1 MAVNW
6 QQLET
11 QLGQQ
16 LVGGIK
22 GLVDGAAADIQAY
35 GAQIA
40 SEMVLALSSGDQSA
54 VNELK
59 AQLKLMAEM
68 QRVQIAAE
76 RETFVL
82 SLINVALNAA
92 TSGLLAAGAN
102 LGDINGA

>member
-6 QQLET
+6 QQLED

-16 LVGGIK
+16 IIGGIK

-59 AQLKLMAEM
+59 AQLKLMAEI

-76 RETFVL
+76 RETIVL
-82 SLINVALNAA
+82 SLISVAINAA

-102 LGDINGA
+102 LGDISGA

>member
-16 LVGGIK
+16 LVGSLK
-22 GLVDGAAADIQAY
+22 GLVDGATADIQAY
-35 GAQIA
+35 GAQISA
-40 SEMVLALSSGDQSA
+40 ELVLALSSGDQSA

-59 AQLKLMAEM
+59 AQLKVMAEM
-68 QRVQIAAE
+68 QRISIAAE

-82 SLINVALNAA
+82 SLISVAINAA

-102 LGDINGA
+102 LGDISGA